1 MCAYIIV
8 PAITIAGVIVQGTN
22 EAMEY
27 IDKFNQ
33 NKSMQIENTPEIY
46 LKKEIIPE
54 KDYKNL
60 EDCLK
65 K

>member
-1 MCAYIIV
+1 MDVRKYVSNVFLCAYIIV

-46 LKKEIIPE
+46 LKKRN
-54 KDYKNL
+54 YS
-60 EDCLK
+60 
-65 K
+65 